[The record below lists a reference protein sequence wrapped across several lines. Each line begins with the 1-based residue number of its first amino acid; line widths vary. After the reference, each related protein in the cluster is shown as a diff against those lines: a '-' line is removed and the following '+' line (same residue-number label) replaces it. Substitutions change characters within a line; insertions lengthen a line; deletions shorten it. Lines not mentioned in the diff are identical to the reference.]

1 MTNPCLP
8 LTTEDY
14 KKPIW
19 CLHHTYDRPMTP
31 LEALIAAGALV
42 AMAAG
47 AQHLFDR
54 FAPSGLYRRLQD
66 RADAHAGAIVAAV
79 APLNEIAASFKEAE
93 KLAQAIPPDV
103 DLHQLRASLGGDAK
117 EMNR

>member
-1 MTNPCLP
+1 MVHAPYEQSP
-8 LTTEDY
+8 S
-14 KKPIW
+14 
-19 CLHHTYDRPMTP
+19 MTP

-54 FAPSGLYRRLQD
+54 FAPNGLYRRLQD

-79 APLNEIAASFKEAE
+79 APLNDIAASFKEAE
-93 KLAQAIPPDV
+93 KLAQAVPPDV
-103 DLHQLRASLGGDAK
+103 DLHQLRASLGGDA
-117 EMNR
+117 